1 MSTLHEPQIGKA
13 RKIVGYVLSIL
24 ASLLILFSGL
34 SKIAGTE
41 EMVENMSKLP
51 NFIDKLMLIGVLELV
66 ILALYWIPKTSNI
79 GFFLLASYA
88 GGIIVGEIVAGDM
101 PIPGMMVA
109 TLFYLGTM
117 LRKPALSGL
126 GI

>member
-109 TLFYLGTM
+109 TLFYIGTM